1 MDMPAFLGTQLDLVK
16 MRALE
21 PAPLTEAGS
30 ISTRLDRRVPEE
42 LHKAAQEFE
51 SYFLSYLLNTMRETV
66 PHGLLDRKGEE
77 VWYSFYD
84 QEIARLA
91 TQAGG
96 IGITSFIDAYTD
108 HSGLPR
114 DNAKVPESFGR

>member
-1 MDMPAFLGTQLDLVK
+1 VTKGTDKVDLNSLIS
-16 MRALE
+16 RQFDFAQQGASQPLALE
-21 PAPLTEAGS
+21 RTAARPSLGEA
-30 ISTRLDRRVPEE
+30 TKTE

-51 SYFLSYLLNTMRETV
+51 SYFISYLIKNMRETV
-66 PHGLLDRKGEE
+66 PKGLFDRKGEQ

-96 IGITSFIDAYTD
+96 LGITAFVDAYAENN
-108 HSGLPR
+108 R
-114 DNAKVPESFGR
+114 